1 MVLVQVFVL
10 DSTVITTI
18 GIAVVVMVMIAS
30 FTFIVYVA

>member
-10 DSTVITTI
+10 DSTVITAI